1 MPLTIAALT
10 QKDAHQLAP
19 IIAAYAQAMK
29 RGAPRRPDEYYAE
42 LLAEDPA
49 TEVLGAFVGEELVGF
64 AVFFDLPDTM
74 SGHRFGHLE
83 DIYVLPNF
91 RNRGIGRKFVEVLK
105 VEGQSRG
112 WDRLRW
118 VVPPPV
124 DAAATGLPTDSALY
138 DEIATQSGQKLYDIV
153 IDPLSRKS

>member
-74 SGHRFGHLE
+74 SGHRFGHLLRQASRSGA
-83 DIYVLPNF
+83 LPD
-91 RNRGIGRKFVEVLK
+91 RS
-105 VEGQSRG
+105 SRINWFG
-112 WDRLRW
+112 
-118 VVPPPV
+118 
-124 DAAATGLPTDSALY
+124 Y
-138 DEIATQSGQKLYDIV
+138 
-153 IDPLSRKS
+153 